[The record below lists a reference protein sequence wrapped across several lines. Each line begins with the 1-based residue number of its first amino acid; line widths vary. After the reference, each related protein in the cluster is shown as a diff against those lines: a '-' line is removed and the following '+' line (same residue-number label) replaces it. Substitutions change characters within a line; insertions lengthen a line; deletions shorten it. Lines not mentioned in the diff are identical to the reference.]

1 MSLHWDLT
9 FNWILPSNLSWAS
22 RRSHMSQ
29 STPNSRPFVLLLAPK
44 TKCGSATR
52 LAVLLLKLSPR
63 YWTEPRL
70 CLLVLFAEKPGITI
84 VPCKPPQT
92 VWWHATQSFKLQ
104 FLHNI
109 HDFNNDFTLFQSHRT
124 PIPYTPL
131 CLAKAVKN
139 PTEIQGM
146 RMAHVRSIW
155 YSCPKEWL
163 SHQLPG
169 PGFSKMSNSWMNSF
183 TFNQFVC
190 LIQMDSAII
199 SSPLFHPANIFTT
212 FSSLPQRTFRQL
224 SCTSTSHLVCSVCS
238 LPFVCSASGN
248 HSGR

>member
-1 MSLHWDLT
+1 MQQFLKWT
-9 FNWILPSNLSWAS
+9 LP
-22 RRSHMSQ
+22 HF
-29 STPNSRPFVLLLAPK
+29 PH
-44 TKCGSATR
+44 
-52 LAVLLLKLSPR
+52 KL
-63 YWTEPRL
+63 
-70 CLLVLFAEKPGITI
+70 
-84 VPCKPPQT
+84 
-92 VWWHATQSFKLQ
+92 WHAKKKESITFFLNKLKANQ
-104 FLHNI
+104 GTLI
-109 HDFNNDFTLFQSHRT
+109 NNCFPFQIESVHKRVWRKRVA
-124 PIPYTPL
+124 Y
-131 CLAKAVKN
+131 
-139 PTEIQGM
+139 M
-146 RMAHVRSIW
+146 IW